1 MIDKIKNVE
10 RFYLVERTFRR
21 GGNFLIRI
29 FTKPE
34 KVLMGSECIQLK
46 DTYGLHPEAIYLMAK
61 SHGFEIDYDEFGRL
75 LDEED
80 VKPKTIKALAK

>member
-1 MIDKIKNVE
+1 MMDEVKNVE
-10 RFYLVERTFRR
+10 RFYSAERIFRR

-34 KVLMGSECIQLK
+34 KKLMGTECMQLK
-46 DTYGLHPEAIYLMAK
+46 DTYGFRPEAVYLMAK

-75 LDEED
+75 LDEEE
-80 VKPKTIKALAK
+80 KKYKMIKALAV